1 MFLTKTYKLTL
12 FVTLLVTLLTG
23 MASFSLIQYLAEQR
37 NQQQKL
43 QLADQARSYA
53 GVIEQ
58 ELVSTAAA
66 VYAIAGWLKLQQ
78 GSTHGFERYAAEIFP
93 YYPHVTAM
101 SLAPAGIVSAVYP
114 ASGGHN
120 LLGHNIFSDPVQRH
134 AAQSIIHSQQVQ
146 LTGPYQLVQGG
157 TGIVARL
164 PVNLNGKG
172 EDAFWGFVNV
182 TFHLQKMRSLAQL
195 QQLPTRGIQ
204 YALLQQAPT
213 DAELTLIAGNPL
225 PASEYSINTVILADS
240 ANWIL
245 YLYPGNSW
253 LNQNVLYR
261 QASLAAL
268 FTALM
273 ALLSFLL
280 MQALDRK
287 RQLSLL
293 VADKTR
299 DLQTQLTRH
308 RSFIVASNTA
318 SWEYDP
324 SQRTLSCS
332 PEYFVMLGLPK
343 PERDITTDS
352 VDILWQ
358 DLLHPADLA
367 QAMLTFTQYLQRK
380 DNTLYESTF
389 RMRHQSGHWVWILS
403 RGRCI
408 QTDTAK
414 TLMIGTHIDITE
426 RKEVELQLQLLARLF
441 EQSSEGLVITNEQ
454 QQIVQVN
461 QAFCQISG
469 YKHDEVIG
477 KDPRLL
483 SSGRHDKNFYNAM
496 WQAINSLGSWKGEIW
511 NRRKDG
517 SIYPEWLSISKIAGV
532 EPGETYYVGL
542 FSDISQYKEDEAQI
556 RFLAEFDTL
565 TALPNRVLLIDR
577 TERAIAQSK
586 NAQQSLV
593 MLVIDIDRFK
603 HINDSLGH
611 QAGDE
616 LLVQL
621 ANRLKT
627 HCREQDT
634 LSRLNSDEFV
644 MLRPDTDG
652 TAAAILAEQLLQHIL
667 QPCLI
672 QGHELVLSA
681 SVGIALYPHD
691 GQNFNE
697 LYKHADIAMYQ
708 AKEHG
713 RNTYCFFTPQMQ
725 KYHTRHLLLE
735 NALRRAVEREELQL
749 VYQPQMSLHNQQLI
763 GFEVLLRWHNPEL
776 GTISPAEFIPLAE
789 SSGLIVPIGDWV
801 LSKALTQLAEWRAE
815 GYNQITIAINLSPLQ
830 FRQTDLLA
838 KLEQLLA
845 QHQLPATT
853 VELEI
858 TESAMMDDPAAAA
871 HLITQFSDKGCKIA
885 IDDFGTGYSSL
896 GYLKRFSL
904 SKLKIDQSFIRDLL
918 TDADDKAIVSAIIS
932 MAKSLELTTI
942 AEGVETLEQQQMLH
956 QLGCDDIQGYFYSK
970 PLNRK
975 DATAFIRS
983 HIF

>member
-1 MFLTKTYKLTL
+1 MFLTKTHKLTF
-12 FVTLLVTLLTG
+12 FVTLLVTLLTST
-23 MASFSLIQYLAEQR
+23 ASFSLIQYLAEQR
-37 NQQQKL
+37 KQQQQL

-53 GVIEQ
+53 SGIEQ

-66 VYAIAGWLKLQQ
+66 AYAIASWLKLQQ
-78 GSTHGFERYAAEIFP
+78 GSITEFERYAAEIFP
-93 YYPHVTAM
+93 YYPHITAI
-101 SLAPAGIVSAVYP
+101 SVAPAGIVRAVYP
-114 ASGGHN
+114 ASGGQN
-120 LLGHNIFSDPVQRH
+120 LLGHDIFSDPVQQH
-134 AAQSIIHSQQVQ
+134 AALNIMQSQQVQ

-164 PVNLNGKG
+164 PVYLKNGSQ
-172 EDAFWGFVNV
+172 DAFWGFVNV

-204 YALLQQAPT
+204 YALLQQDPIST
-213 DAELTLIAGNPL
+213 EPKLIAGKVQPVSEQNVNAIIL
-225 PASEYSINTVILADS
+225 PDS
-240 ANWIL
+240 AKWTL
-245 YLYPGNSW
+245 HLYPGKDW
-253 LNQNVLYR
+253 LNQFAYYR
-261 QASLAAL
+261 QASVAAL

-273 ALLSFLL
+273 TLLSFLL

-287 RQLSLL
+287 RQLGLL

-299 DLQTQLTRH
+299 DLQTQLARH

-318 SWEYDP
+318 SWEF
-324 SQRTLSCS
+324 SISEGTLSCS
-332 PEYFVMLGLPK
+332 PEYFVMLGLPR
-343 PERDITTDS
+343 PEQDSTTDS
-352 VDILWQ
+352 LEALWQ
-358 DLLHPADLA
+358 DLLHPADLH
-367 QAMLTFTQYLQRK
+367 QARVAFTAYLQS
-380 DNTLYESTF
+380 DGNTLYENTF
-389 RMRHQSGHWVWILS
+389 RMRHQNGHWVWILS

-408 QTDTAK
+408 QTDDAK
-414 TLMIGTHIDITE
+414 KLMIGTHIDITE
-426 RKEVELQLQLLARLF
+426 RKENELQLQLLARLF

-461 QAFCQISG
+461 QAFCEISG
-469 YKHDEVIG
+469 YKADEVIG

-483 SSGRHDKNFYNAM
+483 SSGRHDKSFYNAM
-496 WQAINSLGSWKGEIW
+496 WQAINSVGSWKGEIW

-532 EPGETYYVGL
+532 EPGTTYYVGL

-577 TERAIAQSK
+577 TERAIAQ
-586 NAQQSLV
+586 NRNTQQSLA

-644 MLRPDTDG
+644 ILRPDTDG
-652 TAAAILAEQLLQHIL
+652 TAAAILAEQILHHIL

-672 QGHELVLSA
+672 QEHELVLSA

-725 KYHTRHLLLE
+725 KYHTRHFLLE
-735 NALRRAVEREELQL
+735 NALRRAVERDELQL
-749 VYQPQMSLHNQQLI
+749 VYQPQLSLHSQQLI
-763 GFEVLLRWHNPEL
+763 GFEVLLRWHNPDL
-776 GTISPAEFIPLAE
+776 GAISPAEFIPLAE
-789 SSGLIVPIGDWV
+789 RSGLIIPIGDWV
-801 LSKALTQLAEWRAE
+801 LNKALAQLAVWQAE
-815 GYNQITIAINLSPLQ
+815 GYSQITVAINLSPLQ
-830 FRQTDLLA
+830 FRQADLLA
-838 KLEQLLA
+838 KLEQLLE
-845 QHQLPATT
+845 QYQLPATA

-871 HLITQFSDKGCKIA
+871 QLITQFSDRGYKIA

-932 MAKSLELTTI
+932 MARSLDLTTI
-942 AEGVETLEQQQMLH
+942 AEGVETLEQQQMLQ

-970 PLNRK
+970 PLNTE
-975 DATAFIRS
+975 DATTFIRS
-983 HIF
+983 RTL